1 MSSKSMPSH
10 SLWEL
15 AAGDSS
21 EIVSV
26 GGDTADDA
34 VQRLIDIGFRE
45 GQRVSCVMQ
54 PGFGAPR
61 VYAVGGATY
70 SLDKQTA
77 NIVRIAGEADR

>member
-1 MSSKSMPSH
+1 MSSKSMPSL

-15 AAGDSS
+15 AVGGSR

-77 NIVRIAGEADR
+77 NFVRIAGEVAR